1 MADEKQKLLSVEEAR
16 DDVLSLVNVL
26 ETEEVHPLEALG
38 RVLAQDVL
46 SDINIAPFDNSAM
59 DGFAVRTDDF
69 SNKTLPIHL
78 EVIEH
83 IGAGDWPEKRVEPG
97 TAMRIMTG
105 APVPEGAD
113 AVIKIEDSSV
123 VKGDGSVGS
132 LISFGRAPKLGENI
146 RFAGEEVKA
155 GETVLW
161 EGEKITAA
169 AVGLL
174 AATGNNVVSVRRR
187 PRVAILA
194 TGSELVEIDEKP
206 SRGKIRN
213 SNSYSLAAQVIEA
226 GGIPLR
232 FPLIEDTYEATEAA
246 ILKAAHE
253 ADYIITSGGV
263 SVGDFDYVKPVLEK
277 LGEMHFSSVNMRPGK
292 PQTLGLITAHGKKPV
307 PFFGLPGNPTSTF
320 VGFEMFV
327 RPALLKM
334 QGFKHIFR
342 PTCKALL
349 GHDVKKRQS
358 RRYYLRGSVS
368 KNEAGVFV
376 AHVEGNQSSALLA
389 SAHRANCFIV
399 LPEDSTQALAGS
411 EVTCIWL
418 DRPEGT
424 E

>member
-16 DDVLSLVNVL
+16 EDVLSLVDVL
-26 ETEEVHPLEALG
+26 ESEEVYPLEALG

-59 DGFAVRTDDF
+59 DGFAVRADDF
-69 SNKTLPIHL
+69 TNKPLPIHL

-83 IGAGDWPEKRVEPG
+83 IGAGDWPQKRVEPG
-97 TAMRIMTG
+97 AAMRIMTG

-113 AVIKIEDSSV
+113 AVIKIEDSNV
-123 VKGDGSVGS
+123 VEGDGSVGS
-132 LISFGRAPKLGENI
+132 LISFERVPKAGENI

-161 EGEKITAA
+161 NGEKITAA

-206 SRGKIRN
+206 TQGKIRN

-246 ILKAAHE
+246 ILKAADE

-292 PQTLGLITAHGKKPV
+292 PQTLGLITVHGKKPV

-334 QGFKHIFR
+334 QGFKHILR
-342 PTCKALL
+342 PTCTALL
-349 GHDVKKRQS
+349 GHDIKKRQN
-358 RRYYLRGSVS
+358 RRYYLRGSAI
-368 KNEAGVFV
+368 KNDAGVYI

-389 SAHRANCFIV
+389 SAHRANCFII

-411 EVTCIWL
+411 EVTCMWL